1 MKWHTAAMGAA
12 VLVLLAGYTGE
23 ASTSHRAAPPPRTI
37 AIVHDGEADMKIYGS
52 IEQVEADATTIIEAK
67 LIGEKPAKRY
77 VTGADGTV
85 LDSYA
90 VSKVQVAKVYKGKF
104 KAGDIVEVAEPGY
117 RQGDRYTT
125 HEGYKAMDAGGRYL
139 LFTHTSNKGIEAIV
153 GLDQGKF
160 DLNITEPQRQEQ
172 PGKMTEAQFA
182 AADYVGD
189 NVKHFN
195 LLKTEALAKYL

>member
-1 MKWHTAAMGAA
+1 MKWHTAAIGAA

-23 ASTSHRAAPPPRTI
+23 AQTNRKANPPPRTI
-37 AIVHDGEADMKIYGS
+37 TIAHVGEADMKIYGS
-52 IEQVEADATTIIEAK
+52 IEQVEADATTIIEVT
-67 LIGEKPAKRY
+67 LIGEKPIKRY
-77 VTGADGTV
+77 LSGADGTI

-90 VSKVQVAKVYKGKF
+90 VSKVQVAKVYKGPF

-139 LFTHTSNKGIEAIV
+139 LFTHTSNKGVEAIV

-160 DLNITEPQRQEQ
+160 DLNITKPQQQEQ

-182 AADYVGD
+182 KADYVGD

-195 LLKTEALAKYL
+195 LLKAEVLAKYL